1 MKRFLLIFIVCVPT
15 FSYSQKTDS
24 AGYTGEDRIFAA
36 PVEVM
41 PEFKG
46 GMARFYARLEH
57 IPYLFL
63 DEMNHRHGQAIVL
76 MVVEKD
82 GSVSNVKVIHGIS
95 QEQDAAII
103 KTITRLQRWKPGM
116 QHGKPVRVQFAIPID
131 FRIVDDL

>member
-1 MKRFLLIFIVCVPT
+1 MKKLLLILIVCFPT
-15 FSYSQKTDS
+15 SLFSQKINPAGDS
-24 AGYTGEDRIFAA
+24 GDDKIFAE

-46 GMARFYARLEH
+46 GMPRFYDRLKN

-63 DEMNHRHGQAIVL
+63 DEMNDRHGETIVL

-95 QEQDAAII
+95 QQEDAAIT
-103 KTITRLQRWKPGM
+103 KTIMRFQKWKPGM
-116 QHGKPVRVQFAIPID
+116 HNGRPVRVQFEIPIC
-131 FRIVDDL
+131 FRIVNDL